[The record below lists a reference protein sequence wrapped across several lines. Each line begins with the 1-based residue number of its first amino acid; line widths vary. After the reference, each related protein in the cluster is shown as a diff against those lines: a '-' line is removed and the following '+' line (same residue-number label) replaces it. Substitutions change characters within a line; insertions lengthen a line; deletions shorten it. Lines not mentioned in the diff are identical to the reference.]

1 MMKPSHVDLGDPLLT
16 DEHDPTTFDTSNK
29 QAPNHA
35 FPVYN
40 ELETVSKT
48 DLTFSS
54 ILKGTAANPLTN
66 FEKKAAL
73 VNAYVSIRENGPR
86 LTSIVSLTSLV
97 LANTSYVSGFSAA
110 SVTSSTSPGLRA
122 LV

>member
-1 MMKPSHVDLGDPLLT
+1 MFLTSFPQAFIVIFPGMKPSHVDLRDPLIT
-16 DEHDPTTFDTSNK
+16 DEQNPPTYNTSNK

-35 FPVYN
+35 FPIYN

-73 VNAYVSIRENGPR
+73 VNAYVS
-86 LTSIVSLTSLV
+86 T
-97 LANTSYVSGFSAA
+97 
-110 SVTSSTSPGLRA
+110 
-122 LV
+122 